1 MGWRVVV
8 VDNRAKLDF
17 KMNYMVVRKES
28 GCNRVYINEIQV
40 LVIASTAV
48 SLTAALLNQLI
59 KAKVKIIFCDEKFNP
74 TSELV
79 SLYGSHN
86 TSKRC
91 REQIGWSEDV
101 KQSVWTVLVRQKIR
115 NQASLLKSMNKP
127 EYSLLDSYVDEL
139 LFNDESQR
147 EGHAAKV
154 YFNSLFGKLF
164 TRDDDNNI
172 NAALD
177 YGYSI
182 LLSAINREIV
192 AMGYLTQLGLNH
204 CNQFNPFNLS
214 CDIIE
219 PLRGI
224 VDRYVVGINHT
235 NFTRKERLELIDLL
249 NSEVK
254 IEGTNQYLS
263 VAIKVYCKSI
273 FDALKEND
281 ISLIRFV
288 EYEL

>member
-182 LLSAINREIV
+182 LLSAINREII

-263 VAIKVYCKSI
+263 AAIKVYCKSI